1 MAAEARPEP
10 VEGYLLALDAGTSG
24 ARCVILAPDGATVAA
39 TRREWSYDTPAEAGP
54 LARSFDAEAF
64 WSTLVALTKQAL
76 AEARLSGGDIA
87 GVGITAQRLAFL
99 VIDREG
105 HALYAGPNSDARAVR
120 EGLLIDAAQAERVY
134 RSTGK
139 LPSLILAPARIQ
151 WLREHCSDFARA
163 HATLTLGDW
172 IAYKLTDE
180 LRAERTLAGDCG
192 LLDISTSERD
202 TALLADL
209 SVPGEL
215 LPPLLSSTDIVGSI
229 TKQAAAATGLATGT
243 PVVIAG
249 GDTQCA
255 QAGMRVEQP
264 GECGIVAGW
273 SGPLQIVTP
282 EPRFDAQRRTWVCP
296 HALPGR
302 WLVESST
309 HDAGRVGRWWSE
321 LLMGEDGGAMERA
334 AALAAQAPAGASDVT
349 GLLAPA
355 PMNAGAMGLHLGG
368 VLVRTPMFANAVGK
382 PELLR
387 AVLENVAY
395 ALRANLEQA
404 EEVAGVRATRIAA
417 GGGLT
422 RAPIFSRI
430 LTDVIGRPIDVAQD
444 VEVSARGAARLLAR
458 ALGRRDDVYSAPTQ
472 RIEPHAVESQ
482 AYAPRYLHWRRLS
495 EKLDEAMKELP

>member
-1 MAAEARPEP
+1 VAAEH
-10 VEGYLLALDAGTSG
+10 LLALDAGTSG
-24 ARCVILAPDGATVAA
+24 ARCVILAPDGTTAAA
-39 TRREWSYDTPAEAGP
+39 TRREWSYGAPADAGP

-76 AEARLSGGDIA
+76 VDARLSGGDIA

-99 VIDREG
+99 VIERDG

-151 WLREHCSDFARA
+151 WLREHCSEFSRA
-163 HATLTLGDW
+163 HVILTLGDW
-172 IAYKLTDE
+172 IAYKLTGE
-180 LRAERTLAGDCG
+180 LRAERTLAADSG
-192 LLDISTSERD
+192 LLDVSTGERD
-202 TALLADL
+202 AALLADL
-209 SVPGEL
+209 GVRHEL
-215 LPPLLSSTDIVGSI
+215 LPALVSSTDIVGSI
-229 TKQAAAATGLATGT
+229 TKQAAAETGLATGT

-255 QAGMRVEQP
+255 QVGMGVAEP

-296 HALPGR
+296 HALAGR

-309 HDAGRVGRWWSE
+309 HDAGRVWRWWSE

-368 VLVRTPMFANAVGK
+368 VLLRTPMFANAAGK

-387 AVLENVAY
+387 AVLENVTY
-395 ALRANLEQA
+395 ALRTNLEQA
-404 EEVAGVRATRIAA
+404 EEVAGRPATRIAV

-430 LTDVIGRPIDVAQD
+430 LADVIGRPIDVAQD

-458 ALGRRDDVYSAPTQ
+458 ARGRRDDMYATPTH
-472 RIEPHAVESQ
+472 RIEPDAGESH
-482 AYAPRYLHWRRLS
+482 AYAPRYLRWRRLG
-495 EKLDEAMKELP
+495 EKLDEVMKELP